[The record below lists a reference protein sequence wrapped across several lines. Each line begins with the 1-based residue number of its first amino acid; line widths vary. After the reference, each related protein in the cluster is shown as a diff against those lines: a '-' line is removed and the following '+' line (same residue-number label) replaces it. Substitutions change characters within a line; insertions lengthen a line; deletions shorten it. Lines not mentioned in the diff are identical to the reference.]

1 MEYFYLYA
9 KYEGLKTF
17 KAFSLQDGCPVNNLI
32 YASIMSNT
40 KKEQEYLQ
48 ETADNNKNLNLI
60 FQIRD
65 SGNGRVVFQTV

>member
-17 KAFSLQDGCPVNNLI
+17 KAFNLKDGRPAGNLI
-32 YASIMSNT
+32 YASIMCNT
-40 KKEQEYLQ
+40 QREQEYLQ
-48 ETADNNKNLNLI
+48 EMANDYKDLNLI

-65 SGNGRVVFQTV
+65 SGSGRVVFQTV